1 MTIEQRTFLA
11 PTKSAEPHGIR
22 LTEETFDPSGLVLT
36 VSGELDIATAPALRA
51 RLDAAIEAGT
61 HRLVID
67 LSATSFLDSV
77 ALATIVHAKQR
88 LPEDGK
94 LALAIDPSSY
104 VMLVFE
110 GSGLAKVLDLVETRA
125 EGIKRVSA

>member
-1 MTIEQRTFLA
+1 MTT
-11 PTKSAEPHGIR
+11 TSGEPRGIQ

-36 VSGELDIATAPALRA
+36 VSGELDIATAPALRK
-51 RLDAAIEAGT
+51 RLDAAIDAGK

-67 LSATSFLDSV
+67 LSAVSFLDSI

-94 LALAIDPSSY
+94 MALAVEPSSY

-110 GSGLAKVLDLVETRA
+110 GSGLPKVLDLVETRA
-125 EGIKRVSA
+125 QAIEHVTR